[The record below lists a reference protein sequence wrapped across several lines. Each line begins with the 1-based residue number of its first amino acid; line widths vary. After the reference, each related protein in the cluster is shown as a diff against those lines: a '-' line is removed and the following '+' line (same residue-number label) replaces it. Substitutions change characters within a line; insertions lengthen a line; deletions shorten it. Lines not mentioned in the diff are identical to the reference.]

1 MPPRINARKGCWQ
14 LVISLIFHAWT
25 THEYKK
31 YPLLI
36 SETDPGEGSSSCGG
50 GGGSGGGI
58 ELREE
63 NARLQRE
70 ITELKCLLGP
80 EALALSA
87 ELKST
92 RDALACE

>member
-1 MPPRINARKGCWQ
+1 MNTRNP
-14 LVISLIFHAWT
+14 S
-25 THEYKK
+25 
-31 YPLLI
+31 LI

-50 GGGSGGGI
+50 GGGGSP

-87 ELKST
+87 ELEST
-92 RDALACE
+92 RDALACEYTIKINSISHCQTQLNLLACDV

>member
-1 MPPRINARKGCWQ
+1 MNTR
-14 LVISLIFHAWT
+14 
-25 THEYKK
+25 
-31 YPLLI
+31 YPSLI

-50 GGGSGGGI
+50 GGGSP

-87 ELKST
+87 ELEST

>member
-1 MPPRINARKGCWQ
+1 MNTRNP
-14 LVISLIFHAWT
+14 S
-25 THEYKK
+25 
-31 YPLLI
+31 LI

-50 GGGSGGGI
+50 SP

-87 ELKST
+87 ELEST